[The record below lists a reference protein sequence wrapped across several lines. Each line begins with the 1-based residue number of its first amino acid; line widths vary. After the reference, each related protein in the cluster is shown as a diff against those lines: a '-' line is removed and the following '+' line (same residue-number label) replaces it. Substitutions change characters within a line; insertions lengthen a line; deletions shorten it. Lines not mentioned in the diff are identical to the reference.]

1 MGDRV
6 NLTDQVYAYLR
17 DAIVSGA
24 LKSGSQ
30 HSVYRLSEEL
40 GVSRTPVREAV
51 LRLADTGMVTVE
63 RNRGIRIHGTTVE
76 EIRNV
81 FELRLLIEVPAAAYA
96 AKHGSEEFLASLRSA
111 SAAMAAASALN
122 DEELFR
128 SHDRALHGLIADVL
142 GNRRLSSTLSGLRDV
157 TRARG
162 AWTGNR
168 SRELK
173 EIVSEHGDIVNALL
187 ARDADAAAQAMHDHL
202 ERTGT
207 LLMRQITDA
216 AGDDLSEGWAHR
228 LRGFGPVPS

>member
-1 MGDRV
+1 MVDRV

-17 DAIVSGA
+17 DAIVTGA
-24 LKSGSQ
+24 LPSGSQ
-30 HSVYRLSEEL
+30 HSVYRLAEEL

-51 LRLADTGMVTVE
+51 LRLADTGMVSVE

-96 AKHGSEEFLASLRSA
+96 ARNGSEEFFASLRAA
-111 SAAMAAASALN
+111 SDAMAAASAVN
-122 DEELFR
+122 DEEQFR

-142 GNRRLSSTLSGLRDV
+142 GNPRLSSALSGLRDA

-168 SRELK
+168 SRELND
-173 EIVSEHGDIVNALL
+173 IVSEHSAIVDALL
-187 ARDADAAAQAMHDHL
+187 ARDPDGAAAAMREHL

-207 LLMRQITDA
+207 LLMRQIAPVGGNDIP
-216 AGDDLSEGWAHR
+216 ENWARR
-228 LRGFGPVPS
+228 LDR